1 MILNHDQL
9 KNYPTDELLDD
20 IAYHEQLAKMIA
32 PNPANDWIIDWNT
45 KFIESIKAEIALRE
59 SE

>member
-9 KNYPTDELLDD
+9 KKYPTDELLAD
-20 IAYHEQLAKMIA
+20 IAYHEQLAKMIT
-32 PNPANDWIIDWNT
+32 PNPENDWIIDWNT

-59 SE
+59 SK